1 MVDLAALA
9 TVTKGAAMNER
20 LDPPNAQGSSG
31 QGPAGWSGASWQSSK
46 GQATDAN
53 PRNGLERF
61 IGGTPAAVFLR
72 LLLISLIV
80 GALLMW
86 LDIRPMDVFNALNR
100 FINRLWNLG
109 FDAIREVL
117 QYVLVGAVIVVPIWL
132 IMRIFNTRAG
142 TR

>member
-1 MVDLAALA
+1 
-9 TVTKGAAMNER
+9 MNER
-20 LDPPNAQGSSG
+20 LDPPNAQGPSG

-46 GQATDAN
+46 GQATDAT
-53 PRNGLERF
+53 PRNSMERF

>member
-1 MVDLAALA
+1 
-9 TVTKGAAMNER
+9 MNER
-20 LDPPNAQGSSG
+20 LDPPNS
-31 QGPAGWSGASWQSSK
+31 QGPSGWTGSSWQSSK
-46 GQATDAN
+46 GQATDAT
-53 PRNGLERF
+53 PRNSLERF
-61 IGGTPAAVFLR
+61 LGGTPAAVFVR

-86 LDIRPMDVFNALNR
+86 LDIRPADVFYALNR

>member
-1 MVDLAALA
+1 
-9 TVTKGAAMNER
+9 MNER
-20 LDPPNAQGSSG
+20 LDPPNAQGPS
-31 QGPAGWSGASWQSSK
+31 GWSGASWQSSK
-46 GQATDAN
+46 GQATDAT

>member
-1 MVDLAALA
+1 
-9 TVTKGAAMNER
+9 MNER
-20 LDPPNAQGSSG
+20 LDPPNAQGPSG
-31 QGPAGWSGASWQSSK
+31 WTGASWQGSK
-46 GQATDAN
+46 GNGGTGTATDAT
-53 PRNGLERF
+53 PRNSLERF
-61 IGGTPAAVFLR
+61 LGGSPAAVFLR

-86 LDIRPMDVFNALNR
+86 LDIRPMDVFYALNR

-109 FDAIREVL
+109 FDAIREVA

-132 IMRIFNTRAG
+132 VMRIFNSRGG